1 MNPNPPVNRS
11 RRTAI
16 AATFA
21 VSAGLVAA
29 VRAAFASERVL
40 HRRKSKFSDI
50 HVVEDDR
57 GNRVLQFEEFGS
69 RQSVVRV
76 GDPDHLELAYA
87 QITVAAL
94 AAVPVARKMLVIG
107 LGGGSLPMYF
117 RKHDPDLEIDVVD
130 IDAEVLAVARDWF
143 GFREDSKLRVFID
156 DGRRLVERAKA
167 AEYDVIVVDAFSAR
181 FTPYPLVTAEFLAA
195 ARRALTPQGVL
206 VANVWSRSQNRLY
219 DGMVRTYR
227 DTFPGFA
234 AVAVLEADNQVFFA
248 WNGRAAMSREELVAG
263 TEVIAR
269 RFGTRFDLVGQVERG
284 YRRAEQ
290 LSKGGRVLHDR
301 DGAANRGAG
310 A

>member
-1 MNPNPPVNRS
+1 VNRS

-29 VRAAFASERVL
+29 VRAAFASDRLL
-40 HRRKSKFSDI
+40 HRRKSKYSDI

-57 GNRVLQFEEFGS
+57 GFRVLQFEELGS
-69 RQSVVRV
+69 RQSVVRM

-94 AAVPVARKMLVIG
+94 AAVPVVRKMLVIG

-117 RKHDPDLEIDVVD
+117 RRHDPDLEIDVVD
-130 IDAEVLAVARDWF
+130 IDADVLAVARDWF
-143 GFREDSKLRVFID
+143 GFREDPKLRVFID
-156 DGRRLVERAKA
+156 DGRKLVERAK

-181 FTPYPLVTAEFLAA
+181 FIPYSLATAEFLAA
-195 ARRALTPQGVL
+195 CRRALTPQGVL

-227 DTFPGFA
+227 EGFPGFA
-234 AVAVLEADNQVFFA
+234 AVAVLEAENQVFFA
-248 WNGRAAMSREELVAG
+248 WNGRTAMSREELVAG
-263 TEVIAR
+263 AEAVSR
-269 RFGTRFDLVGQVERG
+269 RLAPRFDLVGQVERG
-284 YRRAEQ
+284 YRRPDQ
-290 LSKGGRVLHDR
+290 LSRGGRVLHDR
-301 DGAANRGAG
+301 DGAANRAAG